1 MIKKRSIVNSTAEL
15 SSFLTNVEI
24 LEGDIL
30 LRSDQY
36 LQVGCDLRNLKLLSQ
51 TLASAIDIENCLV
64 LLTAEVSITYMNVEA
79 ANALIEWAGK
89 LPDGKNPPL
98 NVASALT
105 T

>member
-1 MIKKRSIVNSTAEL
+1 MVNSTEEL

-36 LQVGCDLRNLKLLSQ
+36 LQLGCDLRNLKLLNQ
-51 TLASAIDIENCLV
+51 TLASAIDIENCLI
-64 LLTAEVSITYMNVEA
+64 LLTAEVSITYIKVEA
-79 ANALIEWAGK
+79 ANDLIEWAGK

-98 NVASALT
+98 SVTSALMIQLASVS
-105 T
+105 